1 MRFTS
6 WWNTRS
12 QRLGKGHKSNHVN
25 NVHQEGPEFNSCPGG
40 RVLKSDKGPFL
51 DGAEWEAKRNQHFC
65 GHVGSSA
72 SLQRVLR
79 FAGSRIERRTQVLIL
94 SSKACNASHTRAY
107 EASPCQR
114 EIVSWAIRCEHEF
127 KGI

>member
-25 NVHQEGPEFNSCPGG
+25 NVHQEGPELNSCPGG

-51 DGAEWEAKRNQHFC
+51 DGAEWEAKRNPHFFVDTLVRARLFNGC
-65 GHVGSSA
+65 YV
-72 SLQRVLR
+72 LQVPVLR
-79 FAGSRIERRTQVLIL
+79 DEP
-94 SSKACNASHTRAY
+94 KC
-107 EASPCQR
+107 
-114 EIVSWAIRCEHEF
+114 
-127 KGI
+127 